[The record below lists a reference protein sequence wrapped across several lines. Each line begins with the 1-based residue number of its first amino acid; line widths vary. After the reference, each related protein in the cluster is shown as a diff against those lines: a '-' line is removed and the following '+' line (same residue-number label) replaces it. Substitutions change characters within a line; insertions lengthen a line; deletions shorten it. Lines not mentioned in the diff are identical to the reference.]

1 MSSLRLNSTDIIWSY
16 LGTFFQIS
24 SYLIVLPFALA
35 KLSPNEIGLN
45 YLLMTI
51 GQLVALFDFGFAP
64 QFGRNISYI
73 YGGAQQLKKE
83 GIHVSDNNKINY
95 HLLAVMIGVAKMVY
109 RRLSTFV
116 LAILL
121 TLGSLYVYFATE
133 GFSLVNN
140 ALSIWLIF
148 CFSTYINI
156 YYTYFSSLL
165 LGAGLITKSKQ
176 VTIISKISNIVLSI
190 VLIQLGLGLMGLCIA
205 NLVSPF
211 VFRYL
216 SYKFYFTPD
225 IKKIVNENNVT
236 KDEIHELF
244 LIVWHNAKKMGL
256 VFVSTFAINK
266 TGMFLAG
273 VFLTLEEVGSYGL
286 LIQLVGFMCSLS
298 LVYFT
303 ISEPM
308 ISSLRASTKD
318 DSAFRK
324 FSATMIIFYSM
335 YILGTIIMVCLMPSL
350 LDLIH
355 TNTKLPSA
363 SVILLFCVVYGLEQH
378 HSCFGTFIVTDNKV
392 PFVKPSIVA
401 GFMILLLSFCSLK
414 FTSLGIVGLI
424 IIQGVCQLVYNNWK
438 WPCVVLSQYKCS
450 FINYLSIGLAEISSS
465 LRRSKYELL

>member
-176 VTIISKISNIVLSI
+176 ATIISKISNIVLSI

-216 SYKFYFTPD
+216 K
-225 IKKIVNENNVT
+225 
-236 KDEIHELF
+236 
-244 LIVWHNAKKMGL
+244 
-256 VFVSTFAINK
+256 
-266 TGMFLAG
+266 
-273 VFLTLEEVGSYGL
+273 
-286 LIQLVGFMCSLS
+286 
-298 LVYFT
+298 
-303 ISEPM
+303 
-308 ISSLRASTKD
+308 
-318 DSAFRK
+318 
-324 FSATMIIFYSM
+324 
-335 YILGTIIMVCLMPSL
+335 
-350 LDLIH
+350 
-355 TNTKLPSA
+355 
-363 SVILLFCVVYGLEQH
+363 
-378 HSCFGTFIVTDNKV
+378 
-392 PFVKPSIVA
+392 
-401 GFMILLLSFCSLK
+401 
-414 FTSLGIVGLI
+414 
-424 IIQGVCQLVYNNWK
+424 
-438 WPCVVLSQYKCS
+438 
-450 FINYLSIGLAEISSS
+450 
-465 LRRSKYELL
+465 

>member
-1 MSSLRLNSTDIIWSY
+1 
-16 LGTFFQIS
+16 
-24 SYLIVLPFALA
+24 
-35 KLSPNEIGLN
+35 
-45 YLLMTI
+45 
-51 GQLVALFDFGFAP
+51 
-64 QFGRNISYI
+64 
-73 YGGAQQLKKE
+73 
-83 GIHVSDNNKINY
+83 
-95 HLLAVMIGVAKMVY
+95 
-109 RRLSTFV
+109 
-116 LAILL
+116 
-121 TLGSLYVYFATE
+121 
-133 GFSLVNN
+133 
-140 ALSIWLIF
+140 
-148 CFSTYINI
+148 
-156 YYTYFSSLL
+156 
-165 LGAGLITKSKQ
+165 
-176 VTIISKISNIVLSI
+176 
-190 VLIQLGLGLMGLCIA
+190 MGLCIA

-350 LDLIH
+350 LELIH